1 MFIVYPSNRLEDL
14 IILLEKVLATRQ
26 ASVFEQDEILVESQG
41 MQHWINMQ
49 LAASQGV
56 AMNIDFPMP
65 SRFIWNLARQI
76 LGDDL
81 IPRKS
86 PYSREI
92 LAFRIEHILTQSEF
106 INSSFSDEVNQYW
119 QTAQHSK
126 QLRRFQLASKLAD
139 VFEQYMLYRPEW
151 LDTWQ
156 AHRQPDELST
166 DSLLNTASWQA
177 EIWRSLVD
185 KAPYHQ
191 ANLQDLAISQLP
203 NHLDKLPKQ
212 IYIFGINALP
222 PKSLSFFEA
231 ISQHIPVHLFH
242 LNPSVEFWG
251 DIQTDKIKA
260 KRDKLQQNINW
271 DNDQTELSN
280 PILANLGGQ
289 GRAFFNSLQQL
300 DTFEISAYSDLDTL
314 DSDVDKRSVLQQI
327 QADILTLQDARHEAL
342 TTEPAE
348 PRVDDSIVVSASHS
362 ALREIQVLHDYLLHQ
377 FKQNPSLQPQDI
389 VVMCPAIEDYAP
401 YIEAVFKR
409 PIEYGADNEIKLP
422 CSIADRNS
430 LDAEPL
436 INSFTDL
443 LNLPDSRFEVSK
455 ILDYIRLPALQAQ
468 FGFSESELST
478 IEYWLSEAAVH
489 WGIDESHKA
498 KMSHLNSADATFTWQ
513 WGLDRLIYGFAWG
526 DEAHIENE
534 QLWLPHVEGNN
545 AILLGRLCF
554 LLERLQYH
562 AKSLTLNRTPAEWH
576 QYLHELKTQFF
587 AENDQEQDAF
597 FIIDNAINALTE
609 RCEKAEFNESLDL
622 STVRYFLTQLFSQ
635 PDASNH
641 FLTGQITFCSMV
653 PMRSIPFKVIA
664 ILGLNDGQYPRQQ
677 NPISF
682 DLMASTQAK
691 LGDRSRRGD
700 DRYLFLEAL
709 ISARNS
715 LYLSYQG
722 RDIRNNEARQPS
734 LILKELMDYLS
745 QAYGWQFVLDTA
757 LLPENNQLKVNPL
770 HAFSEQAYRGKWP
783 SFDKNWCRLIYP
795 KNNNHQPSD
804 SQAHT
809 YLSATHA
816 EDTLIEVDI
825 EELVRFFADPLA
837 YFARQQLNLNLSD
850 YQLNLEDV
858 EPFSVNVLDEYLL
871 RQSFCQQMLTS
882 AVPRPHT
889 EVTENLL
896 NPLARQVSLSGRLP
910 ESPLKQQ
917 VIENSQAL
925 SELMVEKLGFNTLL
939 NQHIKLE
946 VNGYLL
952 STQICLAG
960 PANESEYNPEANY
973 NVVSASD
980 THPKSLNRPEPNIV
994 VWRAAVRKAKDDIR
1008 LWLNHLMAC
1017 IYFNQGES
1025 PLSQVNSTGV
1035 FLNSKKDGVSQVRLS
1050 LEMDSEQAK
1059 EHLTQ
1064 LIKMWQQGV
1073 KTPSLYYADLAKVY
1087 LGKTL
1092 NKKQKPQVNELS
1104 SNPEQ
1109 IILWEKFQTEILM
1122 NNEYYQWFFPVEQAF
1137 DSNNHETLIKAFYP
1151 LYDALQDVK

>member
-65 SRFIWNLARQI
+65 SRFIWNLARDI

-92 LAFRIEHILTQSEF
+92 LAFRIEHILTQTRF
-106 INSSFSDEVNQYW
+106 INSPFATDVNQYW

-151 LDTWQ
+151 LEAWQ
-156 AHRQPDELST
+156 AHQQPDELS
-166 DSLLNTASWQA
+166 SESQLRTAGWQA
-177 EIWRSLVD
+177 EIWRALVA

-191 ANLQDLAISQLP
+191 ANLQDLAISKLP
-203 NHLDKLPKQ
+203 DHLDKLPKQ

-231 ISQHIPVHLFH
+231 ISKHIPVHLFH

-251 DIQTDKIKA
+251 DIQTDKAKA
-260 KRDKLQQNINW
+260 RREQLNQKIDWNH
-271 DNDQTELSN
+271 TEAELTN

-300 DTFEISAYSDLDTL
+300 DTFEIAAYSDLDTL
-314 DSDVDKRSVLQQI
+314 ADNADKRSVLQQV
-327 QADILTLQDARHEAL
+327 QADILTLQDARNDRL
-342 TTEPAE
+342 NAE
-348 PRVDDSIVVSASHS
+348 PSESKLDDSIVISASHS

-377 FKQNPSLQPQDI
+377 FKQNPSLKPQDV

-409 PIEYGADNEIKLP
+409 PLEYGADQEIKLP

-468 FGFSESELST
+468 FGFSENELTT
-478 IEYWLSEAAVH
+478 IEYWLSQAAIH
-489 WGIDESHKA
+489 WGIDEKHKA
-498 KMSHLNSADATFTWQ
+498 KMSDLEQTNTTFTWQ
-513 WGLDRLIYGFAWG
+513 WGLERLIYGFAWG
-526 DEAHIENE
+526 DEAHVENE
-534 QLWLPHVEGNN
+534 QLWLPHVEGHN
-545 AILLGRLCF
+545 AVLLGRLCF

-562 AKSLTLNRTPAEWH
+562 ANSLTQHRTPADWH
-576 QYLHELKTQFF
+576 QYLHELKDQFF
-587 AENDQEQDAF
+587 AQNDQEQDAF
-597 FIIDNAINALTE
+597 FIIDKAINALTE
-609 RCEKAEFNESLDL
+609 RCEKAGFTEQLDL
-622 STVRYFLTQLFSQ
+622 ATIRYFLTQLFSQ

-682 DLMASTQAK
+682 DLMASTQTK

-709 ISARNS
+709 ISARDS
-715 LYLSYQG
+715 LYLSFQG

-734 LILKELMDYLS
+734 LILKELMDYLT
-745 QAYGWQFVLDTA
+745 QGYGWQLSLESADS
-757 LLPENNQLKVNPL
+757 NHSQLQVNPL
-770 HAFSEQAYRGKWP
+770 HAFSEQAYQGKWP
-783 SFDKNWCRLIYP
+783 SFDQYWCRLIYP
-795 KNNNHQPSD
+795 QAEQHQESPQTLANQSPD
-804 SQAHT
+804 NQKDETAENEQAT
-809 YLSATHA
+809 TKQLV
-816 EDTLIEVDI
+816 ELDI
-825 EELVRFFADPLA
+825 ETLVSFFADPLA
-837 YFARQQLNLNLSD
+837 YYARQQLNLNLND
-850 YQLNLEDV
+850 YQLVLDDV

-871 RQSFCQQMLTS
+871 RQSFCQQMLAAEQTQTS
-882 AVPRPHT
+882 MAEQT
-889 EVTENLL
+889 LTDLT
-896 NPLARQVSLSGRLP
+896 RQISLSGRLP

-925 SELMVEKLGFNTLL
+925 SELIVEKLKAQTQL
-939 NQHIKLE
+939 NQRIEIEL
-946 VNGYLL
+946 NGYLL
-952 STQICLAG
+952 STQINIAKPSE
-960 PANESEYNPEANY
+960 PANDELSEQI
-973 NVVSASD
+973 SSSD
-980 THPKSLNRPEPNIV
+980 CALQIV

-1008 LWLNHLMAC
+1008 LWLNHLLAC
-1017 IYFNQGES
+1017 IYYQNSAKPTQIS
-1025 PLSQVNSTGV
+1025 STGV
-1035 FLNSKKDGVSQVRLS
+1035 FLNTKKEDVSQVLLPGDIS
-1050 LEMDSEQAK
+1050 CDEAIN
-1059 EHLTQ
+1059 HLQ
-1064 LIKMWQQGV
+1064 NILKLWQQGLAS
-1073 KTPSLYYADLAKVY
+1073 PSIYYADLAKTY
-1087 LGKTL
+1087 LGKAL
-1092 NKKQKPQVNELS
+1092 NKKQKPELNDFLI
-1104 SNPEQ
+1104 NPEQ
-1109 IILWEKFQTEILM
+1109 PLLWDKYQTEILM
-1122 NNEYYQWFFPVEQAF
+1122 NNEYYQWFFPKEQPF
-1137 DSNNHETLIKAFYP
+1137 DNERHQALIEAFYP
-1151 LYDALQDVK
+1151 LYKALEDVK

>member
-26 ASVFEQDEILVESQG
+26 ASVFAQDEILVESQG

-76 LGDDL
+76 LGDEL

-106 INSSFSDEVNQYW
+106 MDEAFAHEVNQYW
-119 QTAQHSK
+119 LQTEHSK

-151 LDTWQ
+151 LDAWQ
-156 AHRQPDELST
+156 AHQQPDELST
-166 DSLLNTASWQA
+166 DSLFNTASWQA
-177 EIWRSLVD
+177 AIWRALVAQ
-185 KAPYHQ
+185 APYHQ
-191 ANLQDLAISQLP
+191 ANLQDLAISQLDQ
-203 NHLDKLPKQ
+203 HLDKLPKQ

-222 PKSLSFFEA
+222 PKSLAFFEA

-260 KRDKLQQNINW
+260 KREKLQQNINW
-271 DNDQTELSN
+271 DDVKTELSN

-314 DSDVDKRSVLQQI
+314 DSNAGKRSVLQQI
-327 QADILTLQDARHEAL
+327 QADILTLHDARDEASNI
-342 TTEPAE
+342 ESAE
-348 PRVDDSIVVSASHS
+348 PWADDSIVVSASHS

-377 FKQNPSLQPQDI
+377 FKQNPSLKPQDI

-422 CSIADRNS
+422 CSIADRTS

-468 FGFSESELST
+468 FGFSENELST
-478 IEYWLSEAAVH
+478 IEYWLSQAAIH
-489 WGIDESHKA
+489 WGIDETHKA
-498 KMSHLNSADATFTWQ
+498 KMSHLNNADATFTWQ
-513 WGLDRLIYGFAWG
+513 WGLERLIYGFAWG

-562 AKSLTLNRTPAEWH
+562 AKSLTINRTPAQWH

-622 STVRYFLTQLFSQ
+622 ATVRYFLTQLFSQ

-709 ISARNS
+709 ISARDS
-715 LYLSYQG
+715 LYLSFQG

-745 QAYGWQFVLDTA
+745 QAYGWQFILDTEA
-757 LLPENNQLKVNPL
+757 SAENNQLTVNPL
-770 HAFSEQAYRGKWP
+770 HAFSEQAYQGRWP

-795 KNNNHQPSD
+795 KNNHKHNQQTMLPQHINSETESLTKQP
-804 SQAHT
+804 
-809 YLSATHA
+809 
-816 EDTLIEVDI
+816 EDKQPEEFIDVDI

-850 YQLNLEDV
+850 YQLKLDDV

-871 RQSFCQQMLTS
+871 RQAFCQQMLMPES
-882 AVPRPHT
+882 LK
-889 EVTENLL
+889 TENIEQSL
-896 NPLARQVSLSGRLP
+896 NNLSAQMRLSGHLP

-917 VIENSQAL
+917 AIENSQAL
-925 SELMVEKLGFNTLL
+925 SALMVEKLNLESVV
-939 NQHIKLE
+939 NQHIECELDE
-946 VNGYLL
+946 YRLHTQVN
-952 STQICLAG
+952 LA
-960 PANESEYNPEANY
+960 ADNEQK
-973 NVVSASD
+973 D
-980 THPKSLNRPEPNIV
+980 LNEIY
-994 VWRAAVRKAKDDIR
+994 VWRPAVRKAKDDIR

-1017 IYFNQGES
+1017 LYFNENKSSAGPVS
-1025 PLSQVNSTGV
+1025 STGV
-1035 FLNSKKDGVSQVRLS
+1035 FLNPKKDGVSQVRLA

-1059 EHLTQ
+1059 KHLKQ
-1064 LIKMWQQGV
+1064 LLIMWQQGL
-1073 KTPSLYYADLAKVY
+1073 KNPNMYYADLAKIY

-1092 NKKQKPQVNELS
+1092 NKKQKPAVNELL

-1109 IILWEKFQTEILM
+1109 IKLWQKYQTEILM
-1122 NNEYYQWFFPVEQAF
+1122 NNEYYQWFFPQEQAF
-1137 DSNNHETLIKAFYP
+1137 DSYSHETLINAFYP
-1151 LYDALQDVK
+1151 LYHALQEVK